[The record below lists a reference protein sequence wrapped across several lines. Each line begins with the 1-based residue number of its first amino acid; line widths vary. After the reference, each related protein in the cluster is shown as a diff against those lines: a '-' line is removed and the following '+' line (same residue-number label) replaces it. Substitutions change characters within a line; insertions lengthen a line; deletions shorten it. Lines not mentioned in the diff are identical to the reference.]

1 MGYLRFSVLFLL
13 VSLGCALLPATT
25 HAQTVPAFPGADGAA
40 WDVTGG
46 RGGVVYHVTRLDS
59 KLGDNGPG
67 TFQYGIND
75 ANFAAGPRTIVFD
88 VGGTIWLGLKT
99 TDNNGWDTQNSV
111 NIGTNVTVAGQ
122 TAPGGITL
130 MGAQLKIN
138 GAAQAGSP
146 LPVANTIVRN
156 VTMAAGYGKRKAN
169 STSGYYD
176 NYTYDNMDINSKGVM
191 VDHVT
196 ALYASDESI
205 SANELADHV
214 TVQYSTIAQG
224 QSYPQ
229 ADAQGGGAYKAH
241 ALGDLWGLGS
251 NAVSTF
257 SHNLYA
263 NISGRI
269 PTIQTVSSKLT
280 NNVPAYTDFRNN
292 VVYNWFGTAGY
303 GSSGSPGA
311 GEFEGNYYKVGPG
324 GDGASGSATD
334 FSIVATAGGT
344 RVFSNSTSTQVYQTG
359 NVRLNLNGT
368 TTNLANSDFGSS
380 PTFQSSPYAQIPYH
394 GVTDSAANAYNQVLN
409 YVGANWQSRS
419 LIDQRLVNETRTG
432 TGKIAALDDINNGFD
447 STGAYIFNGINPT
460 NPTNT
465 ADLEWNRLLGLRSAT
480 NGGAGATGSLT
491 RLAGYD
497 TDQDGM
503 PDVWE
508 KAMGSNPNVADNN
521 GSIMSDGY
529 TNLEAY
535 LNEVAAWPASTT
547 LVFNNG
553 NGTSRYAEIGNWQ
566 TGIYKPTRFET
577 VQVDAGTSTVDVPG
591 QHAKTLSIASSSGN
605 AGSLSVTAGW
615 LDVTQSIL
623 VGPGGT
629 GSVSQSG
636 GIVRAGTSVVLG
648 GSTAPG
654 TYTLESGVLAT
665 PLLTKSG
672 QGGTLNLLG
681 GILHADMITFDFI
694 DQGGTLAPGS
704 DETLQAIASASLPD
718 INGQIEQ
725 SLSRVGTTRV
735 MGDLVLQS
743 GALEIDL
750 ASLSSCD
757 TVNVDSVLMLG
768 GALSVNLLDG
778 YTPNAGD
785 EFLIGTA
792 SSISGSFASVTPGFS
807 VLVSSGNLFLVTT
820 VPEPSSC
827 ILFASWAAMALAV
840 ASLRRKHSSV

>member
-1 MGYLRFSVLFLL
+1 MACSRFGVLFLL
-13 VSLGCALLPATT
+13 VSFVCALLPATT
-25 HAQTVPAFPGADGAA
+25 RAQTVPAFPGADGAA

-59 KLGDNGPG
+59 KLGDNGVG

-75 ANFAAGPRTIVFD
+75 SNFAAGPRTIVFD
-88 VGGTIWLGLKT
+88 VGGTVWLGLKT
-99 TDNNGWDTQNSV
+99 TDTNGWDTQNSV
-111 NIGTNVTVAGQ
+111 NIGTNVTIAGQ
-122 TAPGGITL
+122 TAPGGIAL

-138 GAAQAGSP
+138 GATQAGST

-156 VTMAAGYGKRKAN
+156 VTMAAGYGLRKAN

-269 PTIQTVSSKLT
+269 PTIQTSSSKLS

-324 GDGASGSATD
+324 GDGATGNATD
-334 FSIVATAGGT
+334 FSIVATSGGT
-344 RVFSNSTSTQVYQTG
+344 TVFSNSSSTPVYQTG
-359 NVRLNLNGT
+359 NVRSNRNGT
-368 TTNLANSDFGSS
+368 TTNLVNSDFGSG
-380 PTFQSSPYAQIPYH
+380 TFQSSPYTQIPYR

-409 YVGANWQSRS
+409 YVGANWQNRS

-447 STGAYIFNGINPT
+447 SAGAYIFNGINPT

-480 NGGAGATGSLT
+480 NGGAGATGSLI
-491 RLAGYD
+491 RSAGYD

-508 KAMGSNPNVADNN
+508 MAIGLSPSVADNN
-521 GSIMSDGY
+521 GSIMRDGY

-535 LNEVAAWPASTT
+535 LNEVAAWPASAP

-566 TGIYKPTRFET
+566 TGVYKPTRFDT
-577 VQVDAGTSTVDVPG
+577 VQVNTGTSIVDVPG
-591 QHAKTLSIASSSGN
+591 QHAKALFIATSRGN

-615 LDVTQSIL
+615 LDVPQNIF
-623 VGPGGT
+623 VGPGGA

-636 GIVRAGTSVVLG
+636 GAVRAGTAVILG
-648 GSTAPG
+648 GSTG
-654 TYTLESGVLAT
+654 TGIYTITDGILAT

-672 QGGTLNLLG
+672 QGGTFSLLG
-681 GILHADMITFDFI
+681 GILHADTIAFDFTN
-694 DQGGTLAPGS
+694 QGGTLAPGS
-704 DETLQAIASASLPD
+704 DETLEAIALASMPD
-718 INGQIEQ
+718 INGQVEQ
-725 SLSRVGTTRV
+725 SLSRVGMTHV
-735 MGDLVLQS
+735 MGNLVLQS
-743 GALEIDL
+743 GTLEMDF
-750 ASLSSCD
+750 ASLSSFD
-757 TVNVDSVLMLG
+757 TVNVDSALTLG
-768 GALSVNLLDG
+768 GSLSVNLLDG
-778 YTPNAGD
+778 YAPNAGD

-807 VLVSSGNLFLVTT
+807 VLVSDGNLLLVA

-827 ILFASWAAMALAV
+827 VLFATAAAIALAV
-840 ASLRRKHSSV
+840 ASLRRKHSAG